1 MLMRGLAA
9 LLLAL
14 LVAPPLAAQPSPPET
29 TVTAFYA
36 RVLGQTSGGLPSP
49 RERGRLAGV
58 LSPGL
63 LRMIETASEVQ
74 ALCARAAPRD
84 EKPLM
89 LEGALFVGNYEGAT
103 EVAYGEVRRDGDLVV
118 AEARL
123 VYVDPRFPKAHR
135 HRAVAWTDRVE
146 LRPVDGQWRVHDIRI
161 AGDRSL
167 AGELQAFIDEGR
179 RTCRTR

>member
-1 MLMRGLAA
+1 M
-9 LLLAL
+9 
-14 LVAPPLAAQPSPPET
+14 
-29 TVTAFYA
+29 
-36 RVLGQTSGGLPSP
+36 
-49 RERGRLAGV
+49 

-63 LRMIETASEVQ
+63 LRLLETASEVQ
-74 ALCARAAPRD
+74 ALCVRTAPKD

-103 EVAYGEVRRDGDLVV
+103 EVAYGDVRRDGDLVV
-118 AEARL
+118 VEARL

-167 AGELQAFIDEGR
+167 VGELQAFIDEGR
-179 RTCRTR
+179 RTCRRADADVAVSPPRHPARSATGPAASAASPNCTPRTTRAP

>member
-1 MLMRGLAA
+1 V
-9 LLLAL
+9 LAL
-14 LVAPPLAAQPSPPET
+14 
-29 TVTAFYA
+29 
-36 RVLGQTSGGLPSP
+36 RSGGLPST

-58 LSPGL
+58 LSPGFVRL
-63 LRMIETASEVQ
+63 LETASEVQ
-74 ALCARAAPRD
+74 ALCMRTAPKD

-89 LEGALFVGNYEGAT
+89 IEGALFVGNNEGAT
-103 EVAYGEVRRDGDLVV
+103 EVAYGDVRRDGDLVV
-118 AEARL
+118 VEAHL

-146 LRPVDGQWRVHDIRI
+146 LRAVDGQWRVHDVRI

-167 AGELQAFIDEGR
+167 VGELQAFIDEGR